1 MGSSGAGK
9 TTLLNTITK
18 RIAAQV
24 EGDILLDGRPTDPD
38 YQRRIGFAEQADIH
52 DTSATIREALEFSA
66 LLRQPTK
73 YSKEEKLKYCNKI
86 MELLNFDKP
95 DALIGSPEA
104 GLSIEERKRL
114 TIGVEL
120 AARPTIY
127 TSLDEPTSGLDASGA
142 MSIGRFIRKLANSGQ
157 GCLSTIHQPSS
168 QLLTGCFDKVL
179 LLSPGGKTAYFGP
192 VTECVKYFESHGAR
206 HCDDDENIAEYALEV
221 VGQPSSCKKPWG
233 QLWKESEEHKK
244 VIEEIDNI
252 VRERSSQRGSQEAGE
267 DVNRVYAAS
276 ILEQTKLLT
285 LRIGRN
291 FYRDSSYAYGKILSN
306 VFVGIFNGCVT

>member
-18 RIAAQV
+18 RIPAHV
-24 EGDILLDGRPTDPD
+24 EGEILLDGRPPDPD
-38 YQRRIGFAEQADIH
+38 YQRKIGFAEQMDIH

-66 LLRQPTK
+66 LLRQPST
-73 YSKEEKLKYCNKI
+73 YSKEEKLQYCNTI

-120 AARPTIY
+120 AARPLY
-127 TSLDEPTSGLDASGA
+127 MSSFDEPTSGLDSNGA

-168 QLLTGCFDKVL
+168 QLLTSCFDKML
-179 LLSPGGKTAYFGP
+179 LLAPGGKTAFFGR
-192 VTECVKYFESHGAR
+192 VSDCTKYFESKGAR
-206 HCDDDENIAEYALEV
+206 RCGPEENIAEYALEV
-221 VGQPSSCKKPWG
+221 VSQLNKNKTAWG
-233 QLWKESEEHKK
+233 DIWLDSEEHQAIQHE
-244 VIEEIDNI
+244 IEAMVKD
-252 VRERSSQRGSQEAGE
+252 RSSKDRKARETGD

-276 ILEQTKLLT
+276 LLT
-285 LRIGRN
+285 QCRLLTVRIARH
-291 FYRDSSYAYGKILSN
+291 FYRDSSYAYGKIAN
-306 VFVGIFNGCVT
+306 VFLVGLFNG

>member
-1 MGSSGAGK
+1 MGASGAGK

-18 RIAAQV
+18 RIPAQV
-24 EGDILLDGRPTDPD
+24 EGDILLDGRPTNPD

-52 DTSATIREALEFSA
+52 DTTATIREALEFSA
-66 LLRQPTK
+66 LLRQPMK
-73 YSKEEKLKYCNKI
+73 FSKEEKLQYCKKI
-86 MELLNFDKP
+86 MELLEFDKP
-95 DALIGSPEA
+95 DAIIGSPEA

-127 TSLDEPTSGLDASGA
+127 TALDEPTSGLDSNGA

-168 QLLTGCFDKVL
+168 QLLTSCFDKML

-192 VTECVKYFESHGAR
+192 VSECTKYFESHGAR
-206 HCDDDENIAEYALEV
+206 HCEDDENIAEYALEV
-221 VGQPSSCKKPWG
+221 VGQPSSCKKSWG
-233 QLWKESEEHKK
+233 ELWKESEESRK
-244 VIEEIDNI
+244 VNEDIDAI
-252 VRERSSQRGSQEAGE
+252 IKERSGSSNSGDSDNT

-276 ILEQTKLLT
+276 LFEQTKLLT
-285 LRIGRN
+285 MRIGRN
-291 FYRDSSYAYGKILSN
+291 FYRDSSYCYGKLVN
-306 VFVGIFNGCVT
+306 VLLVGIFNG